1 MSTPDGILLVLVLT
15 VPVVGLLLAFVLG
28 GRNAERVTLL
38 AAAVGLVM
46 AGLLAAALWRS
57 DQMLIY
63 ILGGW
68 APPLGIALRADG
80 LSATMLPPIC
90 SIRVRLPPM
99 ILGRSDSWR
108 KSPWPLVMVIIA
120 PAG

>member
-1 MSTPDGILLVLVLT
+1 MSTPDGYLLVLVLT
-15 VPVVGLLLAFVLG
+15 VPVVALLLAFVLG
-28 GRNAERVTLL
+28 GCNAERVTLL

-68 APPLGIALRADG
+68 APPAGMPLDRDRRWVSLLERAASVHSD
-80 LSATMLPPIC
+80 
-90 SIRVRLPPM
+90 VRLLLAIPFPVGM
-99 ILGRSDSWR
+99 R
-108 KSPWPLVMVIIA
+108 
-120 PAG
+120 